1 MSTAWLCPGLRGV
14 CLGWTMAMGVWL
26 VGCAPLQAPTPA
38 PVHLDTLTTPPPDTV
53 RQRAAR
59 RLALA
64 TAYFE
69 QDQTTVAQ
77 QEVRAALQIDPGYAE
92 AYSLLGLIHQR
103 ANAPVLAEQS
113 FEHALQLAAMP
124 PVRSSELASVQ
135 HNYGWFLCQQNNFAQ
150 AQTQFARALSQPG
163 YAAMAKTWTSS
174 ALCQLR
180 AGQRVEAGNSLQQ
193 ALQLEPGNALVRYQL
208 AELDWQDGNPRR
220 AQAVLSPLNVSAQ
233 ANPESLWLGIR
244 LARALAQP
252 AHMQQLGQQLT
263 QRYPQSAQAQL
274 WVERKFEDK

>member
-1 MSTAWLCPGLRGV
+1 MSMAWLRSGARV
-14 CLGWTMAMGVWL
+14 ACLGWMLGLVWL
-26 VGCAPLQAPTPA
+26 MMGCAQPQANPR
-38 PVHLDTLTTPPPDTV
+38 LDALTTPEPDTV

-69 QDQTTVAQ
+69 QGQNTVAQ
-77 QEVRAALQIDPGYAE
+77 QEVRAALQIDANYAE

-103 ANAPVLAEQS
+103 DNALALAEQS

-124 PVRSSELASVQ
+124 PLRPSDLASVQ

-150 AQTQFARALSQPG
+150 AQTQFARALSQSG
-163 YAAMAKTWTSS
+163 YTQAGKTWMTS

-180 AGQRVEAGNSLQQ
+180 AGQRLEARNSFQQ
-193 ALQLEPGNALVRYQL
+193 ALELEPRNALVRYQL
-208 AELDWQDGNPRR
+208 AQLDWQDGNPRR
-220 AQAVLSPLNVSAQ
+220 AQAMLSPLNASAQ
-233 ANPESLWLGIR
+233 ASPESLWLGIQ
-244 LARALAQP
+244 LARALAQQP
-252 AHMQQLGQQLT
+252 EMLQLAQQLT
-263 QRYPQSAQAQL
+263 QRYPQSTQAQA